1 MMQYDNQL
9 NVLKV
14 LFLISGILNL
24 ISAVVWLG
32 NTIAGAVAFCGLGCV
47 IGVLPVINT
56 IACVLDFMVYNRLK
70 NFNKSGT
77 YGLIKFASIFD
88 IIVVLTLNVTG
99 TVFGIIA
106 LVMISKPEVKQEM
119 VDRGIY

>member
-1 MMQYDNQL
+1 MQYNNQL

-24 ISAVVWLG
+24 ISAIVWLA
-32 NTIAGAVAFCGLGCV
+32 NTIIGAVAFCGLGCV
-47 IGVLPVINT
+47 IGFLPVINT

-70 NFNKSGT
+70 NYNKTGT
-77 YGLIKFASIFD
+77 YSLIKFAAIFD
-88 IIVVLTLNVTG
+88 IIVILTFNITS
-99 TVFGIIA
+99 TIFGIIA

-119 VDRGIY
+119 IDKGIY

>member
-1 MMQYDNQL
+1 MQYNNQL
-9 NVLKV
+9 NVLKM

-24 ISAVVWLG
+24 ISALVWIG
-32 NTIAGAVAFCGLGCV
+32 NTVLGAVAFCGLGCV

-70 NFNKSGT
+70 NNNKTGT
-77 YGLIKFASIFD
+77 YSLIKFASIFD
-88 IIVVLTLNVTG
+88 IIVILTFNITS

-106 LVMISKPEVKQEM
+106 LVMIAKPEVKQEM
-119 VDRGIY
+119 INRGIY